1 MQPHAFLS
9 TEVPRRVPTIFLD
22 VDTIPHWFGLVWSA
36 ASLFA
41 GFQVIYCGRESGR
54 EREREREYFSTVC
67 VTVFE

>member
-54 EREREREYFSTVC
+54 ERERERVLQYSLCDSV
-67 VTVFE
+67 